1 MATPCNETCNSR
13 VHEVPIAIIGMA
25 ALFPKARNLQEYW
38 DNIIGKVD
46 CITDIPD
53 SHWNVGDYYDSNL
66 HASDKTYSKK
76 GGFLPQIDFDP
87 LEFGLPPDTLQAL
100 DSAQLLSL
108 IVAKAAL
115 ENAGYGN
122 GKSFNRETTGVILG
136 ASGLWKTI
144 TPLTARLQYP
154 VWEKVLRSSGLS
166 EEDTQKIIEK
176 IKLAYVPWEENS
188 FPGMLTNVV
197 AGRITN
203 RFDLGGTNCTVDA
216 ACASSLSALTMAISE
231 LMERRCDL
239 VITGGVDTDNSIL
252 NYMCFSKTPA
262 LSKKDFLNPFDA
274 TSDGMMVGEGI
285 GMLVLKRLSDA
296 RRDNDRIYAVIKGIG
311 TASDGRYKSIYAPRK
326 EGQAK
331 ALHRAYRDANFDPSS
346 VGLIEAH
353 GTGTPAGDLCEFTA
367 LNQVFSENNARQQH
381 IALGSVKS
389 QIGHTKAAA
398 GAASLIKV
406 ALALHHKVL
415 PPTINV
421 DRPNPKFNIDNSPFY
436 LNTETRPWIQ
446 EGDLPRRAGIS
457 SFGFG
462 GTNFHVVLE
471 EYKQKSDDGYRL
483 QSVPQ
488 SVLLSAENPAKLLDE
503 CRSILSGWESP
514 AGKEHYRAT
523 LDTCDKL
530 VVSEGSARVGFV
542 ATSLAEAIELLKLT
556 VRSIERQPGAE
567 FWEHPRGIYYRAKGM
582 GRSSKVVALFPGQG
596 SQYLSMGRE
605 IALNFP
611 AVRKSYEALDK
622 IFLQEDLTPI
632 SQVVFPHPVFN
643 QDLATERERILQSTQ
658 NAQPAIG
665 AFSVGLYEL
674 LQKAGLQADF
684 VAGHSFGELTALWA
698 AGVLSRQ
705 DYFYL
710 IKARGQAMSVPV
722 CLDNECDGGAML
734 AVSGD
739 VKRIQGIIQKIGRVK
754 IANFNSPKQIVLSGS
769 RPELAAIERVLLKQG
784 YTVNP
789 LPVSAAFHS
798 PFVSHASAP
807 FAEAIESVNF
817 HAPKLPVFANTTGE
831 IYPEDPQEIK
841 TILQKHMLNSVQFQ
855 AEIEKI
861 YDLGGYCFVEIGPRQ
876 ILTNLVKEIL
886 ADRPHIAIALN
897 PNRSK
902 NSDLQLRQGVI
913 QLRVAGLALP
923 HFDSDLNMP
932 FPAEVPHNKRLKIR
946 INGANYISDETKAAF
961 PQALEEKNW
970 LKLSEKTKTNS
981 PSSAPLLPC
990 TPAPLQPEH
999 QSPLNT
1005 TMNTPEKETAP
1016 SLSQAS
1022 SGLVFGSSLESIFK
1036 LFLEHQ
1042 SEVLHVHEKY
1052 LKIHAESPQSF
1063 LQMLQQLYRLLDNN
1077 NSQSQLSLPGEEK
1090 IVQSQAEV
1098 AKIES
1103 DRSEDNLEQS
1113 WYKALA
1119 ESESNRDEQ
1128 KSLTTFSFSESNS
1141 PAVEQPSF
1149 PVISVSDR
1157 ADINPPQEEI
1167 IYSEAVKTNLC
1178 VLPSSTDSPVTK
1190 ALLEIICKNTGY
1202 PAEMLELEMDLEA
1215 DLGVDSIKR
1224 VEITGAMQ
1232 ELFPDLPKLSP
1243 EELGEQRSI
1252 AEIAQ
1257 YLSMQLAR
1265 AEKKIPA

>member
-1 MATPCNETCNSR
+1 MTIPCNETCNSR

-25 ALFPKARNLQEYW
+25 ALFPQARNLQEYW
-38 DNIIGKVD
+38 DNIIGKVN
-46 CITDIPD
+46 CISDIPA
-53 SHWNVGDYYDSNL
+53 SHWNVGEYYDTNVR
-66 HASDKTYSKK
+66 APDKTYSKK
-76 GGFLPQIDFDP
+76 GGFLPEIDFDP

-115 ENAGYGN
+115 ENAGYG
-122 GKSFNRETTGVILG
+122 KERDFNRETTGVILG

-166 EEDTQKIIEK
+166 EEDTKKIIEK

-296 RRDNDRIYAVIKGIG
+296 KRDNDRIYAVIKGIG

-331 ALHRAYRDANFDPSS
+331 ALHRAYQDANFDPSS

-367 LNQVFSENNARQQH
+367 LNQVFSENSDRKQH

-398 GAASLIKV
+398 GAASLIKI

-421 DRPNPKFNIDNSPFY
+421 DRPNPKFDIDNSPFY
-436 LNTETRPWIQ
+436 LNTETRPWFG

-471 EYKQKSDDGYRL
+471 EYTRKSDDGYRL

-488 SVLLSAENPAKLLDE
+488 SVLLSAETPAKLLDE

-514 AGKEHYRAT
+514 AGKEHYQAT

-556 VRSIERQPGAE
+556 VRSIERQPEAE

-596 SQYLSMGRE
+596 SQYLNMGRE

-611 AVRKSYEALDK
+611 AVRKTYEVLDK
-622 IFLQEDLTPI
+622 LFLQEDLTPI
-632 SQVVFPHPVFN
+632 SEVVFPHPVFN
-643 QDLATERERILQSTQ
+643 EELGTEREKILQNTQ

-674 LQKAGLQADF
+674 LQKAGFKADF

-698 AGVLSRQ
+698 AGVLNRQ

-710 IKARGQAMSVPV
+710 IKARGKAMSVPV
-722 CLDNECDGGAML
+722 CIDNECDGGTML

-739 VKRIQGIIQKIGRVK
+739 VERIQGIIQKIGRVK

-807 FAEAIESVNF
+807 FAEAVESVNF
-817 HAPKLPVFANTTGE
+817 QAPKLPVFANTTGE
-831 IYPEDPQEIK
+831 IYPQDPQEIK
-841 TILQKHMLNSVQFQ
+841 TILQEHMVNSVQFQ

-861 YDLGGYCFVEIGPRQ
+861 YALGGYCFVEVGPRQ

-886 ADRPHIAIALN
+886 GDRPHIAIALN
-897 PNRSK
+897 ANRSK
-902 NSDLQLRQGVI
+902 NSDLQLRQAIV

-923 HFDSDLNMP
+923 HFDSHLNMP
-932 FPAEVPHNKRLKIR
+932 LPAEVPQNKRLKIR

-961 PQALEEKNW
+961 SEALAEKNW
-970 LKLSEKTKTNS
+970 LGLSEKTTS
-981 PSSAPLLPC
+981 PSPALPIPC
-990 TPAPLQPEH
+990 TPDPLPTSYSLRSEH
-999 QSPLNT
+999 QT
-1005 TMNTPEKETAP
+1005 VVETIMNTPEKETAF
-1016 SLSQAS
+1016 SLSQPS
-1022 SGLVFGSSLESIFK
+1022 SGLIFGSSLESVLK

-1063 LQMLQQLYRLLDNN
+1063 LQMLQELYRLLGNG
-1077 NSQSQLSLPGEEK
+1077 NSQTQFPLPREEK
-1090 IVQSQAEV
+1090 IVESQPEV

-1103 DRSEDNLEQS
+1103 DRSGANLEQS
-1113 WYKALA
+1113 WFQALA
-1119 ESESNRDEQ
+1119 ESRSEEQ
-1128 KSLTTFSFSESNS
+1128 NCVQTTTFSFSEANS

-1149 PVISVSDR
+1149 AVRESD
-1157 ADINPPQEEI
+1157 PPQEEI

-1178 VLPSSTDSPVTK
+1178 TLPSSTDSPVTK
-1190 ALLEIICKNTGY
+1190 ALLEIVCKNTGY
-1202 PAEMLELEMDLEA
+1202 PAEMLEVEMDLEA

-1224 VEITGAMQ
+1224 VEIMGAMQ

-1243 EELGEQRSI
+1243 DELGEQRSI
-1252 AEIAQ
+1252 ADIAQ
-1257 YLSMQLAR
+1257 YLSMQLIE
-1265 AEKKIPA
+1265 AEKKIAV